1 MANPVT
7 WFEIIGPDAKQI
19 QKFYRDTFGWKMTP
33 PTGEEMGFYSML
45 EDHAPGIGGGLG
57 QGGPARISVY
67 IEAAD
72 PQKLLDKA
80 VANGAMMMMPVTTIT
95 ADTTIAMFSDPAG
108 NTVGL
113 LKANPRAGAASTDA
127 STRSA
132 SSSRT
137 ARPRAKAAS
146 RAKTGTSRART
157 RGTTA
162 ARKTSAKR
170 ATGASKRKKRR

>member
-7 WFEIIGPDAKQI
+7 WFEIIGPDAKAI
-19 QKFYRDTFGWKMTP
+19 QKFYRDTFGWTMTP
-33 PTGEEMGFYSML
+33 PTGEEMGYYSML
-45 EDHAPGIGGGLG
+45 TNHAPGIGGGLG
-57 QGGPARISVY
+57 QGGPARVSVY

-80 VANGAMMMMPVTTIT
+80 IANGATMMMPVMAVTP
-95 ADTTIAMFSDPAG
+95 DTTIAMFSDPAG

-127 STRSA
+127 STRA
-132 SSSRT
+132 ASSRT

-146 RAKTGTSRART
+146 SRAGASAKKKTAT
-157 RGTTA
+157 R
-162 ARKTSAKR
+162 ARKTTAKKTAKR
-170 ATGASKRKKRR
+170 AKRR

>member
-7 WFEIIGPDAKQI
+7 WFEIMGPDAKAI
-19 QKFYRDTFGWKMTP
+19 QKFYRDTFGWTMTP

-45 EDHAPGIGGGLG
+45 TDHAPGIGGGLG
-57 QGGPARISVY
+57 QGGPARVTVY

-80 VANGAMMMMPVTTIT
+80 IANGATMLMPIMAVTPETTIG
-95 ADTTIAMFSDPAG
+95 MFSDPAG

-127 STRSA
+127 STRA
-132 SSSRT
+132 QSSRT
-137 ARPRAKAAS
+137 ARPRAKATS
-146 RAKTGTSRART
+146 PRARTTATRGRKTAAKKTGTKR
-157 RGTTA
+157 TA
-162 ARKTSAKR
+162 AKR
-170 ATGASKRKKRR
+170 TKRR

>member
-1 MANPVT
+1 MPNPVT
-7 WFEIIGPDAKQI
+7 WFEIIGPDAKAT
-19 QKFYRDTFGWKMTP
+19 QKFYRDVFGWKMTP
-33 PTGEEMGFYSML
+33 SASEDMGFYSML
-45 EDHAPGIGGGLG
+45 QDHEPGIGGGLG
-57 QGGPARISVY
+57 QGPARVSVY

-80 VANGAMMMMPVTTIT
+80 VANGATMMMPVTTIT
-95 ADTTIAMFSDPAG
+95 PDTTIAMFSDPAG

-113 LKANPRAGAASTDA
+113 LKANPRAVAAS
-127 STRSA
+127 
-132 SSSRT
+132 SSGSNGTTSRT
-137 ARPRAKAAS
+137 ARPRAKTAS

-162 ARKTSAKR
+162 ARKTSTKR